1 MDALKI
7 NEMYSHEK
15 EAKKTGT
22 KKEAA
27 TAEEEGTA
35 NLLNKKWDR
44 EEEWWTYDNFNYLVQ
59 TNFYGIFG
67 AMKSI

>member
-15 EAKKTGT
+15 EAKKTGA
-22 KKEAA
+22 KKEAP
-27 TAEEEGTA
+27 TEEEGTA
-35 NLLNKKWDR
+35 NLLNKKWD
-44 EEEWWTYDNFNYLVQ
+44 EEKEWRTFDNFNYLVQ